1 MNAAPSQMPPGLDDL
16 DDLDDRGGRVGPPP
30 GQLPIVLAGL
40 SVGVLLMGMQL
51 WLLTVALDLYL
62 SGAGGQI
69 WVLALVSG
77 TIFGGGMLMLW
88 VLRRRPRVARPG
100 ASGQRPRR

>member
-1 MNAAPSQMPPGLDDL
+1 MRPSDVPPGLDDL
-16 DDLDDRGGRVGPPP
+16 DRRGERSAPPP

-40 SVGVLLMGMQL
+40 SVGVLLMAVQL

-62 SGAGGQI
+62 SGASGQV

-77 TIFGGGMLMLW
+77 LIFAGGLVVLW
-88 VLRRRPRVARPG
+88 VLHRRPTAAGPRP
-100 ASGQRPRR
+100 